1 EAYEEIQTEVPE
13 QEMPLEEVS
22 SDMEAYEE
30 IQTEVPT
37 QELPLEEVSPD
48 HETFEEIPS
57 DIPQQDIPTEE
68 IPVDISREEIQPEQE
83 TSTHIPQQEIST
95 PIETEANDPLIPDTI
110 RADVSEEGVIVPRTT
125 ETGSFI
131 SNADIPDAIPA
142 EVTEAGEIVAK
153 KSDIDVESTVQTTN
167 SSDAFIPT
175 ESIPSSDLTRVNQK
189 EVSKNELIQE
199 EAGTIDTPDIQYGAV
214 AAGSEN
220 WMPST
225 DPQSLDNLD
234 DLEPPKKD
242 E

>member
-1 EAYEEIQTEVPE
+1 MEVYEEIQTEVPE

-37 QELPLEEVSPD
+37 QELPLEEVSTD

-68 IPVDISREEIQPEQE
+68 IKPEQE
-83 TSTHIPQQEIST
+83 TSTNIPQQEIST
-95 PIETEANDPLIPDTI
+95 PIETESNEPLIPDTI
-110 RADVSEEGVIVPRTT
+110 RADVNEEVVIVPHTPETT
-125 ETGSFI
+125 S
-131 SNADIPDAIPA
+131 ADIPDAIPA
-142 EVTEAGEIVAK
+142 RVNEAGQIVAK
-153 KSDIDVESTVQTTN
+153 NTDIDVKSTVQVSN
-167 SSDAFIPT
+167 YSESFIPT
-175 ESIPSSDLTRVNQK
+175 QFVSTSDLAQVNEK
-189 EVSKNELIQE
+189 EVNTNEPIQE
-199 EAGTIDTPDIQYGAV
+199 KTVTIDTPDIQYGAV

-225 DPQSLDNLD
+225 DPQNLDNLD
-234 DLEPPKKD
+234 DLDPPKKD